1 MVGTKKAKE
10 TEKKAMMKM
19 KMKKKKAASKSH
31 GSRPTV
37 LLAFCGVSLAHSQPQ
52 RPTLHR
58 TRCRN
63 TGEPAREPCG
73 EGFVEDHD
81 RPPAFRF
88 NTVLKMMSRL
98 RCCVLCAVCYIDAV
112 ATDMKLRSTEVL

>member
-63 TGEPAREPCG
+63 TGEPARVPCG

-98 RCCVLCAVCYIDAV
+98 RCCVLCA
-112 ATDMKLRSTEVL
+112 TLTPLQLT